1 MKCGDTFRLCRF
13 LLPSPNHTK
22 SSETMAKKKHA
33 RSATRVSSNAEPAK
47 PAKVAA
53 NGRAKSPNI
62 REKSKA
68 TKPKPSSG
76 KGIRP
81 AVTLKDRVEQAVGR
95 SEPRPTTAESDA
107 VRLAISVPGLLD
119 EVREEAFVELG
130 GVVQR
135 KLAKHGVRL
144 TQSEAANVAW
154 WIVGH
159 PDDVP
164 DA

>member
-1 MKCGDTFRLCRF
+1 
-13 LLPSPNHTK
+13 
-22 SSETMAKKKHA
+22 MAKKKLA
-33 RSATRVSSNAEPAK
+33 RSASRVSSSPKTTKPTKSVAK
-47 PAKVAA
+47 
-53 NGRAKSPNI
+53 GQAKSPNM

-68 TKPKPSSG
+68 RKQQPSSG
-76 KGIRP
+76 KGSRP
-81 AVTLKDRVEQAVGR
+81 AATLKDRVEQAAEK
-95 SEPRPTTAESDA
+95 SEPRPTTAESEA
-107 VRLAISVPGLLD
+107 VRFAISVPGLLD

-135 KLAKHGVRL
+135 KLAKLGVHL
-144 TQSEAANVAW
+144 TQLEAANVAW